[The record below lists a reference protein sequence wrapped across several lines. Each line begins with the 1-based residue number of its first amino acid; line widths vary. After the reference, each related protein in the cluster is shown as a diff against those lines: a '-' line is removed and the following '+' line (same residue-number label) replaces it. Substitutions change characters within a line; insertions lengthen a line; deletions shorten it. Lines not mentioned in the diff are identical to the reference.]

1 MTNSLIPPTTPTTP
15 TTPSSFDAQVP
26 NPPSE
31 RGAWLLAIALG
42 ALGVGVLVAVLTGA
56 IGATTRAAPAA
67 APPAVLATAT
77 TPVPGVVSSASVLA
91 GAVGG
96 HGSPAGFHTRRSSA
110 ALDARHRRHSH

>member
-1 MTNSLIPPTTPTTP
+1 MINSLIPPTTPTTP

-42 ALGVGVLVAVLTGA
+42 ALGVGVLIAVLTGA

-67 APPAVLATAT
+67 SPPPVLVAAT
-77 TPVPGVVSSASVLA
+77 TPVPGAGSSASVLA
-91 GAVGG
+91 GAAGPR
-96 HGSPAGFHTRRSSA
+96 GSSAGSHRRRSIRGRRSHA
-110 ALDARHRRHSH
+110 AAIVA